1 MVTSGVPAATVRALV
16 SCTFNA
22 YPSAGETSFS
32 CFLSLCPEFR
42 KAINAEE
49 ALRTSAAAACWRDC
63 AARHSSLLLGCAL
76 GYGLSVLLSVL
87 LSEEVFRIPAVVS
100 SKTFLISIGV
110 VLASAAA
117 SGLLVWGKVQRLD
130 LIAVLKSRE

>member
-1 MVTSGVPAATVRALV
+1 MGLLHAIELASLRILGFTQLEVGAMLL
-16 SCTFNA
+16 
-22 YPSAGETSFS
+22 GEQAILT
-32 CFLSLCPEFR
+32 LASLP
-42 KAINAEE
+42 
-49 ALRTSAAAACWRDC
+49 
-63 AARHSSLLLGCAL
+63 LGCAL